1 MIKVILTKKDDNVNK
16 VIINGHAGYD
26 DFGKDIVCAAVSST
40 VITTI
45 NILLS
50 LDNQSISYNDSR
62 GLIIEVL
69 KNDMTTKKIINVL
82 ISNLYELEKAYPK
95 NIQIKEENNEQINIQ
110 LFAHK
115 KGQSSTSNGRDSAGR
130 RLGAKASDGEYV
142 TAGSIIYRQRGT
154 KIHPGT
160 NVGRGTDDTLFAK
173 ISGYVKY
180 SHLGKDRKQVSVY
193 ETK

>member
-69 KNDMTTKKIINVL
+69 KNDMATKKIINVL
-82 ISNLYELEKAYPK
+82 ISILYELEKAYPK
-95 NIQIKEENNEQINIQ
+95 NIQIKVENNE
-110 LFAHK
+110 
-115 KGQSSTSNGRDSAGR
+115 
-130 RLGAKASDGEYV
+130 
-142 TAGSIIYRQRGT
+142 
-154 KIHPGT
+154 
-160 NVGRGTDDTLFAK
+160 
-173 ISGYVKY
+173 
-180 SHLGKDRKQVSVY
+180 
-193 ETK
+193 